1 MSNAFLKGTL
11 VLTIGGA
18 IVKVTGALNWMI
30 LSRVLSAE
38 GIGIYQLAFPIYV
51 LAFTVSSAG
60 FPVAISIVTAEKL
73 ANNDFKGAKRV
84 FTVSLSV
91 MAITGLIMSLLMYFG
106 AGWLIDTHF
115 VRDARA
121 YHSLIALAP
130 AVFFVTMLSSF
141 RGYFQGWQ
149 FMTPTAVSQIVE
161 QLVRVVTMIAFASML
176 LPQGLEYAAAGA
188 TFGAA
193 PGAVVALGVL
203 LAYYWQLKKRYR
215 EKLKDQVAYA
225 VQETK
230 RSIIRRIV
238 KLSIPVSLA
247 QMLLPVVAI
256 LDLLIV
262 PLRLEAAGFSVERA
276 TELYGYLTGM
286 ALPLVNMATILTASL
301 ALSLVPAISEAAALG
316 DRQMSYQRVA
326 TAMRIS
332 NLITIPACIGLSI
345 LATPVS
351 QIFYGAP
358 EAGTTVA
365 VMVIG
370 IFFLGMQQVSTG
382 ILQGLSHTSIPLVNM
397 VISLLVKV
405 LINWILVAL
414 PWWGIVGAAWGT
426 VADYAVAAILNI
438 YFVKRYTGF
447 SIDLVETGKML
458 VAGVAMG
465 GVIYAAFGLLAAGG
479 VFIATAVAIVAGSLV
494 YGVVL
499 ILTGGLVEQDIRI
512 LPYVGPWLA
521 GFLQRRKWLK
531 K

>member
-11 VLTIGGA
+11 VLTLGGA
-18 IVKVTGALNWMI
+18 IVKITGALNWMI

-51 LAFTVSSAG
+51 LAFTISSAG

-73 ANNDFKGAKRV
+73 ANYDFKGAKRV
-84 FTVSLSV
+84 FKVSLSV
-91 MAITGLIMSLLMYFG
+91 MGITGLVMSLLMYFG
-106 AGWLIDTHF
+106 ADWLIKTQF

-130 AVFFVTMLSSF
+130 AVFFVTLLSSF

-149 FMTPTAVSQIVE
+149 TMTPTAVSQIVE

-176 LPQGLEYAAAGA
+176 LPMGLEYAAAGA

-193 PGAVVALGVL
+193 PGAVFALGVL
-203 LAYYWQLKKRYR
+203 LYYYYKLEKRYQ
-215 EKLKDQVAYA
+215 EKLKEQAVQA

-230 RSIIRRIV
+230 RAIIRRIV

-256 LDLLIV
+256 LDLLVV
-262 PLRLEAAGFSVERA
+262 PLRLEVAGFSVERS

-301 ALSLVPAISEAAALG
+301 ALSLVPAVSEAVALG
-316 DRQMSYQRVA
+316 DRNMVYQRAA

-332 NLITIPACIGLSI
+332 NLITIPSFIGLSL

-358 EAGTTVA
+358 EAGEAVA

-370 IFFLGMQQVSTG
+370 IFFLGMQQVTTG
-382 ILQGLSHTSIPLVNM
+382 ILQGLSHTTIPLVNM

-405 LINWILVAL
+405 AINWTLVAI
-414 PWWGIVGAAWGT
+414 PSWGVVGAAWGT
-426 VADYAVAAILNI
+426 VADYAVAALLNL

-447 SIDLVETGKML
+447 AIDIVETAKML
-458 VAGVAMG
+458 LAGIAMG
-465 GVIYAAFGLLAAGG
+465 GVIHILFGLLTGFNVFFATIAAIAAGG
-479 VFIATAVAIVAGSLV
+479 VTYAVILV
-494 YGVVL
+494 
-499 ILTGGLVEQDIRI
+499 LTGGVVEQDLRDI
-512 LPYVGPWLA
+512 PYVGAWLA
-521 GFLQRRKWLK
+521 KFFAVRNWLNK
-531 K
+531 